1 MIYNEQPNDFI
12 PDIQVVGCLVECDG
26 KILLLHRH
34 DHKSQGGKWGI
45 PAGKMDERD
54 DNSIITTALRELYEE
69 TGLILKEDD
78 LKYHKTFFVEYPD
91 KKYFY
96 HYHKIKIDKIVD
108 IVIEPHEHQGYSW
121 VTVEEALGMPLV
133 DHEEDCLKDYYGI
146 K

>member
-12 PDIQVVGCLVECDG
+12 PDIEVVGCLVEYNN

-45 PAGKMDERD
+45 PAGKIDKEDR
-54 DNSIITTALRELYEE
+54 NEIHAVLRELKEE
-69 TGLILKEDD
+69 TGLVLKEKD
-78 LKYHKTFFVEYPD
+78 LNFHKTFYVIYPD

-96 HYHKIKIDKIVD
+96 HYYKTKLDNKVD
-108 IVIEPHEHQGYSW
+108 IFIEEKEHKAFTW
-121 VTVEEALGMPLV
+121 VTPEEALNMPLITHE
-133 DHEEDCLKDYYGI
+133 DHCLKDYYKI